1 MRHLKA
7 ITILHLTTW
16 SSNTSICEMNR
27 ICLPRNR
34 DCIVSVKYAGFQKFC
49 YIVSHILLLMSPV
62 LTQFWIGSQTKGFM
76 SGVWGGRGA
85 YNHRK
90 NCFKM
95 GYSSVHCNMFVRY
108 WFLLTFKHCKKSIS
122 FHFKLKESLYPG
134 REVL

>member
-1 MRHLKA
+1 
-7 ITILHLTTW
+7 
-16 SSNTSICEMNR
+16 MNR

-62 LTQFWIGSQTKGFM
+62 LTQLHKGFLDRLINKRVYIR
-76 SGVWGGRGA
+76 GVGGGGRGA

-108 WFLLTFKHCKKSIS
+108 WFLLTFKHCKKSIL